1 MKVSWISKKHWTI
14 KWSDIKKTKK
24 QQIWSWWDPLF
35 MVPFQCIVFSN
46 QNAISILTAIH
57 NFNFI
62 LQYDK
67 NQPAPSCV
75 YLSLCSIYVLLL
87 ISIWYFLFFLVCP
100 YLLLVSL
107 PFLSF
112 PFPFLSFSFSNAE
125 VDWQAWCERTK
136 LFVVQHFIRQRSED
150 YGPSSRE
157 H

>member
-87 ISIWYFLFFLVCP
+87 ISIRYFLFF
-100 YLLLVSL
+100 SG
-107 PFLSF
+107 LSISSTRQ
-112 PFPFLSFSFSNAE
+112 PSFPFLSFSFPNAE
-125 VDWQAWCERTK
+125 TDWQAWCERTK